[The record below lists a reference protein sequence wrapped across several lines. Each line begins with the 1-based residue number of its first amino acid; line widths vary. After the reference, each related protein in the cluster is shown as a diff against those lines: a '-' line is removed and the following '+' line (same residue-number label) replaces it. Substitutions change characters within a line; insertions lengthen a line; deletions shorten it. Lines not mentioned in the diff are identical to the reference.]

1 MFNQDSIKFL
11 KNILETEKDITLK
24 NLIWLDAHGY
34 GFEWPL
40 KKKKLKL

>member
-11 KNILETEKDITLK
+11 ENILETEKDITLK
-24 NLIWLDAHGY
+24 KNLILIDAHGY

-40 KKKKLKL
+40 KKK